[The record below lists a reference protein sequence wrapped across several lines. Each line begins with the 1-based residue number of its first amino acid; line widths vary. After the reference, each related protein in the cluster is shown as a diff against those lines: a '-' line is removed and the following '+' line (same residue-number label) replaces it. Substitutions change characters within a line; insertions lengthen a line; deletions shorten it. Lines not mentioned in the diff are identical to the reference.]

1 MQGPLREQARSH
13 RGAAGL
19 VGWCGG
25 QSSMNLSGPFIK
37 RPVATMLLSLAIMLL
52 GGVSFGLLPVSPLPQ
67 MDFPV
72 IVVQASLP
80 GASPEVM
87 ASTVATP
94 LERSFGS
101 IAGVN
106 TMSSRS
112 SQGSTRVI
120 LQFDLDRDI
129 NGAAREV
136 QAAINASRT
145 LLPSGMRSMPTYKK
159 VNPSQAPIMV
169 LSLTS
174 DVLEKGQL
182 YDLASTI
189 LSQSLSQVQGVGE
202 VQIGGSSLPAV
213 RIELEPQS
221 LNQYGVAL
229 DDVRNT
235 IANANVR
242 RPKGSVEDDQRL
254 WQVQANDQL
263 EKAKDYESLI
273 IHYNGGAALRLKDV
287 AKVSD
292 GVEDRYNSGF
302 FNDDAA
308 VLLVINRQAG
318 ANIIETV
325 NEIKAQLP
333 ALQAVLPASVKLNL
347 AMDRSP
353 VIKATLHEAEMTL
366 LIAVALVI
374 LVVFLFLGN
383 FRASLIPTLA
393 VPVSLVGTF
402 AVMYLYGFSLNNLS
416 LMALILATG
425 LVVDDAIVVL
435 ENISRHIDE
444 GVRPMRAAYLG
455 AQEVGFTL
463 LSMNVSLVAVFLS
476 ILFMGGI
483 IESLFREFSITL
495 AAAIVVSLVV
505 SLTLTPMLC
514 ARWLK
519 PHTPGQENRLQRWSR
534 RANDWMVGKYA
545 TSLDWVLRHKRLT
558 LLSLF
563 VTIGVNIALY
573 VVVPKTFMP
582 QQDTGQ
588 LIGFVRGDDGL
599 SFSVMQPKMEIFR
612 RAVLK
617 DEAVESVAGFIGGN
631 NGTNNAFMLVRLK
644 PIKERSI
651 SAQKVIER
659 LRKEMP
665 KVPGAQ
671 LMLMADQD
679 LQFGGGR
686 EQTTSQYSYILQ
698 SGDLGALRE
707 WYPKVVTAL
716 KALPELTAI
725 DAREGRGARQVTLIV
740 DRDQAKR
747 LGVDMDM
754 VTAVL
759 NNAYSQRQIST
770 IYDSLNQYQVV
781 MEVNPK
787 YAQDPITLKQVQVI
801 TADGARIP
809 LSTIAHYE
817 NSLENDRVSHEGQ
830 FASES
835 IAFDMAEGVTVEQ
848 GGAAIERAIAK
859 VGLPEDVIAKMAGTA
874 DAFAATQ
881 KSQPWMILGALV
893 AVYLVLGVLYESY
906 IHPLTILSTL
916 PSAGVGALLSIYALG
931 GEFSLISLLGLF
943 LLIGVVKKNAI
954 LMIDLALQ
962 LERSQG
968 MAPLESIRSACLQRL
983 RPILMTTLAAILGAL
998 PLLMSRA
1005 EGAEMR
1011 QPLGLTIIGGL
1022 IFSQVLTLYTTP
1034 VVYLYLDRLRHRFNK
1049 WRGVRTDAALETPL

>member
-1 MQGPLREQARSH
+1 
-13 RGAAGL
+13 
-19 VGWCGG
+19 
-25 QSSMNLSGPFIK
+25 MNLSGPFIK
-37 RPVATMLLSLAIMLL
+37 RPVATLLLSLAIMLL

-94 LERSFGS
+94 LERSFGA
-101 IAGVN
+101 IAGIN

-136 QAAINASRT
+136 QAAINASRN

-174 DVLEKGQL
+174 DVLKKGQL

-213 RIELEPQS
+213 RIELEPQA

-242 RPKGSVEDDQRL
+242 RPKGSVEDGQRL

-273 IHYNGGAALRLKDV
+273 IHYADGAALRLKDV

-302 FNDDAA
+302 FNNDAA

-318 ANIIETV
+318 SNIIETV
-325 NEIKAQLP
+325 TDIKAQLP

-435 ENISRHIDE
+435 ENISRHIDK
-444 GVRPMRAAYLG
+444 GVPPMKAAYLG
-455 AQEVGFTL
+455 AEEVGFTL

-495 AAAIVVSLVV
+495 AASIVVSLVV

-519 PHTPGQENRLQRWSR
+519 PHTPGEENRLQRWSQ
-534 RANDWMVGKYA
+534 RANEWMVGKYA
-545 TSLDWVLRHKRLT
+545 TSLDWVLRHRRLT
-558 LLSLF
+558 LLSLI
-563 VTIGVNIALY
+563 VTVGVNIALY

-617 DEAVESVAGFIGGN
+617 DEAVESVAGFIGGT

-644 PIKERSI
+644 PIKERNL

-665 KVPGAQ
+665 KVAGAQ

-698 SGDLGALRE
+698 SGDLGALRQ

-725 DAREGRGARQVTLIV
+725 DAREGRGAQQVTLIV

-754 VTAVL
+754 VTSVL

-817 NSLENDRVSHEGQ
+817 NSLEDDRVSHEGQ

-835 IAFDMAEGVTVEQ
+835 ISFDMAEGVTVEQ
-848 GGAAIERAIAK
+848 GTAAIERAIAK
-859 VGLPEDVIAKMAGTA
+859 VGLPEGVIAKMSGTA

-962 LERSQG
+962 LERHQG

-998 PLLMSRA
+998 PLLLSRA

-1034 VVYLYLDRLRHRFNK
+1034 VVYLYLDKLRHRFNH

>member
-1 MQGPLREQARSH
+1 
-13 RGAAGL
+13 
-19 VGWCGG
+19 
-25 QSSMNLSGPFIK
+25 MNLSGPFIK

-72 IVVQASLP
+72 IVVSASLP

-94 LERSFGS
+94 LERAFGA

-106 TMSSRS
+106 TMSSNS

-120 LQFDLDRDI
+120 LQFDQDRDI

-136 QAAINASRT
+136 QAAINASRN
-145 LLPSGMRSMPTYKK
+145 LLPSGMKSMPTYKK
-159 VNPSQAPIMV
+159 INPSQAPIMV

-174 DVLEKGQL
+174 EVLSKGQL

-189 LSQSLSQVQGVGE
+189 LSQSLSQVPGVGE

-213 RIELEPQS
+213 RIELEPQL
-221 LNQYGVAL
+221 LNQYGVSL

-242 RPKGSVEDDQRL
+242 RPKGAVSDGERN
-254 WQVQANDQL
+254 WQIQANDQL
-263 EKAKDYESLI
+263 EKAKDYEPLI
-273 IHYNGGAALRLKDV
+273 IRYQDGAALRLSHV
-287 AKVSD
+287 AKVKDS
-292 GVEDRYNSGF
+292 VEDRYNSGF
-302 FNDDAA
+302 FNNDAA
-308 VLLVINRQAG
+308 VLLVVNRQAG

-325 NEIKAQLP
+325 NAIKAQLP
-333 ALQAVLPASVKLNL
+333 ALQAVLPASVQLNL

-383 FRASLIPTLA
+383 LRASLIPTLA

-402 AVMYLYGFSLNNLS
+402 AIMYLYGFSLNNLS

-435 ENISRHIDE
+435 ENISRHIDA
-444 GVRPMRAAYLG
+444 GVAPMKAAMLG
-455 AQEVGFTL
+455 AKEVGFTL

-483 IESLFREFSITL
+483 VESLFREFSITL
-495 AAAIVVSLVV
+495 AASIIVSLVV

-519 PHTPGQENRLQRWSR
+519 PHVPGTENAMQRWSMR
-534 RANDWMVGKYA
+534 LNERMVSGYA
-545 TSLDWVLRHKRLT
+545 RSLDWVLRHKRLT
-558 LLSLF
+558 LLSLL
-563 VTIGVNIALY
+563 VTIGVNVALY

-612 RAVLK
+612 KAVLA
-617 DEAVESVAGFIGGN
+617 DPAVESVAGFIGGN
-631 NGTNNAFMLVRLK
+631 GGTNNAFMIVRLK
-644 PIKERSI
+644 PISERKV

-659 LRKEMP
+659 LRENMP
-665 KVPGAQ
+665 KVPGGR

-686 EQTTSQYSYILQ
+686 DQTSSQYSYILQ
-698 SGDLGALRE
+698 SGDLGELRT
-707 WYPKVVTAL
+707 WYPKVVAAF

-725 DAREGRGARQVTLIV
+725 DAREGRGAQQVTLVV

-787 YAQDPITLKQVQVI
+787 YAQDPETLNQVQVI
-801 TADGARIP
+801 TADGQRIP
-809 LSTIAHYE
+809 LSAIAHYE
-817 NSLENDRVSHEGQ
+817 NSLQNDRVSHEGQ

-835 IAFDMAEGVTVEQ
+835 IAFDLAPGVTLEQ
-848 GGAAIERAIAK
+848 GTAAIERAVAK
-859 VGLPEDVIAKMAGTA
+859 LGLPEEVIVKMAGTG

-881 KSQPWMILGALV
+881 KSQPFMILGALV
-893 AVYLVLGVLYESY
+893 AVYLVLGILYESY

-916 PSAGVGALLSIYALG
+916 PSAGVGALLSIYLTG

-962 LERSQG
+962 LERHSGLDPQ
-968 MAPLESIRSACLQRL
+968 ASIRSACLQRL

-998 PLLMSRA
+998 PLMLSSA

-1022 IFSQVLTLYTTP
+1022 IFSQILTLYTTP
-1034 VVYLYLDRLRHRFNK
+1034 VVYLYLDRVRHRFNK

>member
-1 MQGPLREQARSH
+1 
-13 RGAAGL
+13 
-19 VGWCGG
+19 
-25 QSSMNLSGPFIK
+25 MNLSGPFIK

-94 LERSFGS
+94 LERSFGA

-136 QAAINASRT
+136 QAAINASRN

-213 RIELEPQS
+213 RIELEPQA

-229 DDVRNT
+229 DDVRKT
-235 IANANVR
+235 IAGANVR

-254 WQVQANDQL
+254 WQIQANDQL

-287 AKVSD
+287 AKVTD

-444 GVRPMRAAYLG
+444 GVKPMKAAYLG
-455 AQEVGFTL
+455 AKEVGFTL

-534 RANDWMVGKYA
+534 RTNDWMVGKYA
-545 TSLDWVLRHKRLT
+545 TSLDWVLRHRRLT
-558 LLSLF
+558 LLSLLIT
-563 VTIGVNIALY
+563 VGVNVALY

-599 SFSVMQPKMEIFR
+599 SFSVMQPKMETFR

-644 PIKERSI
+644 PIKERNI

-716 KALPELTAI
+716 RALPELTAI
-725 DAREGRGARQVTLIV
+725 DAREGRGAQQVTLIV

-747 LGVDMDM
+747 LGVDMNM

-787 YAQDPITLKQVQVI
+787 YAQDPVTLNQVQVI

-817 NSLENDRVSHEGQ
+817 NSLEDDRVSHEGQ

-848 GGAAIERAIAK
+848 GSAAIERAIAK

-881 KSQPWMILGALV
+881 KSQPFMILGALL

-916 PSAGVGALLSIYALG
+916 PSAGVGALLSIYVLG

-962 LERSQG
+962 LERHQG

-998 PLLMSRA
+998 PLLLSRA

-1034 VVYLYLDRLRHRFNK
+1034 VVYLYLDKARHRFNK

>member
-1 MQGPLREQARSH
+1 
-13 RGAAGL
+13 
-19 VGWCGG
+19 
-25 QSSMNLSGPFIK
+25 MNLSGPFIR
-37 RPVATMLLSLAIMLL
+37 RPVATLLLSLAIMLL
-52 GGVSFGLLPVSPLPQ
+52 GGVSFNLLPVSPLPQ
-67 MDFPV
+67 IDFPV
-72 IVVQASLP
+72 IVVSASLP

-101 IAGVN
+101 IAGIT
-106 TMSSRS
+106 TMSSSS

-120 LQFDLDRDI
+120 LAFDSDRDI

-136 QAAINASRT
+136 QAAINASRN

-159 VNPSQAPIMV
+159 INPSQAPVMV

-174 DVLEKGQL
+174 DVLQKGQL

-189 LSQSLSQVQGVGE
+189 LSQSLSQVPGVGE

-213 RIELEPQS
+213 RIELQPKA
-221 LNQYGVAL
+221 LDQYGVAL

-235 IANANVR
+235 IANANQR
-242 RPKGSVEDDQRL
+242 RPKGSLEDSQRN
-254 WQVQANDQL
+254 WQIQANDQL
-263 EKAKDYESLI
+263 EKAKDYEPLLI
-273 IHYNGGAALRLKDV
+273 RYQNGAALRLSDV
-287 AKVSD
+287 AKITD

-302 FNDDAA
+302 FNNDSA
-308 VLLVINRQAG
+308 VLLVINRQSG

-325 NEIKAQLP
+325 RQIKAQLP
-333 ALQAVLPASVKLNL
+333 ALQAVLPSSVKLSL

-353 VIKATLHEAEMTL
+353 VITATLHEAEMTL
-366 LIAVALVI
+366 LIAVGLVI
-374 LVVFLFLGN
+374 LVVYLFLGN

-402 AVMYLYGFSLNNLS
+402 AVMYLYGFSLNNFS

-444 GVRPMRAAYLG
+444 GVPPMKAAYLG

-476 ILFMGGI
+476 ILFIGGI
-483 IESLFREFSITL
+483 VTSLFREFSITL
-495 AAAIVVSLVV
+495 SAAIIVSLVV

-519 PHTPGQENRLQRWSR
+519 PHVKGRMTGLQRWSQKV
-534 RANDWMVGKYA
+534 NDRMVAGYA
-545 TSLDWVLRHKRLT
+545 TSLDWVLRHRRLT
-558 LLSLF
+558 LLSLLL
-563 VTIGVNIALY
+563 TIGVNVALY

-599 SFSVMQPKMEIFR
+599 SFSVMQPKMETFR
-612 RAVLK
+612 KAVLK
-617 DEAVESVAGFIGGN
+617 DPAVLSVAGFIGGN
-631 NGTNNAFMLVRLK
+631 NGTNNAVMLVRLK
-644 PIKERSI
+644 PIAERKV
-651 SAQKVIER
+651 SAQAVIER
-659 LRKEMP
+659 LRKDVP
-665 KVPGAQ
+665 LVPGGR
-671 LMLMADQD
+671 LFLMADQD

-686 EQTTSQYSYILQ
+686 DQTSAQYSYILQ
-698 SGDLGALRE
+698 SGDLAALRL
-707 WYPKVVTAL
+707 WYPKVVAAMR
-716 KALPELTAI
+716 ALPELTAI
-725 DAREGRGARQVTLIV
+725 DAREGRGAAQVTLIV

-747 LGVDMDM
+747 LGIDMDM

-787 YAQDPITLKQVQVI
+787 YAQDPITLNQVQVI
-801 TADGARIP
+801 TADGARVP

-817 NSLENDRVSHEGQ
+817 NSLANDRVSHEGQ
-830 FASES
+830 FASEN
-835 IAFDMAEGVTVEQ
+835 IAFDMAPGVTVEQ
-848 GGAAIERAIAK
+848 GTAAIERAIAK

-881 KSQPWMILGALV
+881 KGQPFMILGALV
-893 AVYLVLGVLYESY
+893 AVYLVLGILYESY

-916 PSAGVGALLSIYALG
+916 PSAGVGAMLAIYLTG

-962 LERSQG
+962 LERDDG
-968 MAPLESIRSACLQRL
+968 LGPLESIRSACLLRL

-998 PLLMSRA
+998 PLLLGSGD
-1005 EGAEMR
+1005 GAEMR
-1011 QPLGLTIIGGL
+1011 HPLGLTIIGGL
-1022 IFSQVLTLYTTP
+1022 VFSQVLTLYTTP
-1034 VVYLYLDRLRHRFNK
+1034 VVYLYLDRARHRFNA
-1049 WRGVRTDAALETPL
+1049 WRGVRTDAALDSAL

>member
-1 MQGPLREQARSH
+1 
-13 RGAAGL
+13 
-19 VGWCGG
+19 
-25 QSSMNLSGPFIK
+25 MNLSGPFIR

-72 IVVQASLP
+72 IVVSANLP

-94 LERSFGS
+94 LERAFGA

-106 TMSSRS
+106 TMSSNS

-120 LQFDLDRDI
+120 LQFDQDRDI

-136 QAAINASRT
+136 QAAINASRN
-145 LLPSGMRSMPTYKK
+145 LLPSGMKSMPTYKK
-159 VNPSQAPIMV
+159 INPSQAPIMV

-174 DVLEKGQL
+174 QVLSKGQL

-189 LSQSLSQVQGVGE
+189 LSQSLSQVPGVGE

-213 RIELEPQS
+213 RIELEPQL

-229 DDVRNT
+229 DDVRRT

-242 RPKGSVEDDQRL
+242 RPKGAVSDDEHN
-254 WQVQANDQL
+254 WQIQANDQL
-263 EKAKDYESLI
+263 EKAKDYEPLI
-273 IHYNGGAALRLKDV
+273 IRYQDGAALRLSHVATVKD
-287 AKVSD
+287 S
-292 GVEDRYNSGF
+292 VEDRYNSGF
-302 FNDDAA
+302 FNNDAA
-308 VLLVINRQAG
+308 VLLVVNRQAG

-325 NEIKAQLP
+325 NAIKAQLP
-333 ALQAVLPASVKLNL
+333 ALQAVLPASVQLNV

-402 AVMYLYGFSLNNLS
+402 AIMYLYGFSLNNLS

-435 ENISRHIDE
+435 ENISRHIDA
-444 GVRPMRAAYLG
+444 GIAPMKAAYLG
-455 AQEVGFTL
+455 AKEVGFTL

-483 IESLFREFSITL
+483 VESLFREFSITL
-495 AAAIVVSLVV
+495 AASIVVSLVV

-519 PHTPGQENRLQRWSR
+519 PHVPGTENAMQRWSIR
-534 RANDWMVGKYA
+534 LNERMVSGYA
-545 TSLDWVLRHKRLT
+545 RSLDWVLRRKRLT
-558 LLSLF
+558 LLSLLL
-563 VTIGVNIALY
+563 TIGVNVALY

-612 RAVLK
+612 KAVLA
-617 DEAVESVAGFIGGN
+617 DPAVESVAGFIGGN
-631 NGTNNAFMLVRLK
+631 GGTNNAFMIVRLK
-644 PIKERSI
+644 PVSERKV

-659 LRKEMP
+659 LRENMP
-665 KVPGAQ
+665 KVPGGR

-686 EQTTSQYSYILQ
+686 DQTSSQYSYILQ
-698 SGDLGALRE
+698 SGDLAELRT
-707 WYPKVVTAL
+707 WYPKVVAAF

-725 DAREGRGARQVTLIV
+725 DAREGRGAQQVTLVV

-787 YAQDPITLKQVQVI
+787 YAQDPETLNQVQVI
-801 TADGARIP
+801 TAEGQRIP
-809 LSTIAHYE
+809 LSAIAHYE
-817 NSLENDRVSHEGQ
+817 NSLQNDRVSHEGQ

-835 IAFDMAEGVTVEQ
+835 IAFDMAPGVTLEQ
-848 GGAAIERAIAK
+848 GTAAIERAIAK
-859 VGLPEDVIAKMAGTA
+859 LGLPEEVIAKMAGTG
-874 DAFAATQ
+874 DAFADTQ
-881 KSQPWMILGALV
+881 KSQPFMILGALV
-893 AVYLVLGVLYESY
+893 AVYLVLGILYESY

-916 PSAGVGALLSIYALG
+916 PSAGVGALLSIYLTG

-962 LERSQG
+962 LERHSG
-968 MAPLESIRSACLQRL
+968 MNPLESIRSACLQRL

-998 PLLMSRA
+998 PLMLSTA

-1022 IFSQVLTLYTTP
+1022 IFSQILTLYTTP
-1034 VVYLYLDRLRHRFNK
+1034 VVYLYLDRTRHRFNK
-1049 WRGVRTDAALETPL
+1049 WRGVRTDAALETAL

>member
-1 MQGPLREQARSH
+1 
-13 RGAAGL
+13 
-19 VGWCGG
+19 
-25 QSSMNLSGPFIK
+25 MNLSGPFIK

-94 LERSFGS
+94 LERSFGA

-136 QAAINASRT
+136 QAAINASRN

-213 RIELEPQS
+213 RIELEPQA

-444 GVRPMRAAYLG
+444 GVRPMKAAYLG

-495 AAAIVVSLVV
+495 AAAIVVSLLV

-519 PHTPGQENRLQRWSR
+519 PHTLGQENRLQRWSR

-573 VVVPKTFMP
+573 IVVPKTFLP

-617 DEAVESVAGFIGGN
+617 DEAVESVAGFIGGS

-644 PIKERSI
+644 PIKERNI

-859 VGLPEDVIAKMAGTA
+859 VGLPEEVIAKMAGTA

-962 LERSQG
+962 LERHQG

-998 PLLMSRA
+998 PLLLSRA

-1034 VVYLYLDRLRHRFNK
+1034 VVYLYLDKLRHRFNQ

>member
-1 MQGPLREQARSH
+1 
-13 RGAAGL
+13 
-19 VGWCGG
+19 
-25 QSSMNLSGPFIK
+25 MNLSGPFIK

-52 GGVSFGLLPVSPLPQ
+52 GGVSFGLLPVAPLPQ

-94 LERSFGS
+94 LERSFGA

-136 QAAINASRT
+136 QAAINASRN

-213 RIELEPQS
+213 RIELEPQA

-229 DDVRNT
+229 DDVRKT
-235 IANANVR
+235 IADANVR
-242 RPKGSVEDDQRL
+242 RPKGSVEDGQRL
-254 WQVQANDQL
+254 WQIQANDQL

-273 IHYNGGAALRLKDV
+273 IHYADGAALRLKDV

-444 GVRPMRAAYLG
+444 GVKPMQAAYLG
-455 AQEVGFTL
+455 AKEVGFTL

-483 IESLFREFSITL
+483 VESLFREFSITL

-534 RANDWMVGKYA
+534 RTNDWMVGKYA
-545 TSLDWVLRHKRLT
+545 SSLDWVLRHRRLT
-558 LLSLF
+558 LLSLLIT
-563 VTIGVNIALY
+563 VGVNVALY

-617 DEAVESVAGFIGGN
+617 DEAVESVAGFIGGS

-644 PIKERSI
+644 PIKERQLN
-651 SAQKVIER
+651 AQKVIER

-698 SGDLGALRE
+698 SGDLGELRK
-707 WYPKVVTAL
+707 WYPKVVAAL
-716 KALPELTAI
+716 RALPELTAI
-725 DAREGRGARQVTLIV
+725 DAREGKGAQQVTLIV

-754 VTAVL
+754 VTSVL

-787 YAQDPITLKQVQVI
+787 YAQDPVTLKQVQVI
-801 TADGARIP
+801 TADGARVP
-809 LSTIAHYE
+809 LSTFAHYE
-817 NSLENDRVSHEGQ
+817 NSLEDDRVSHEGQ
-830 FASES
+830 FASEDIS
-835 IAFDMAEGVTVEQ
+835 FDMAEGVTVEQ
-848 GGAAIERAIAK
+848 GSAAIERAIAK
-859 VGLPEDVIAKMAGTA
+859 LGLPENVIAKMAGTA

-881 KSQPWMILGALV
+881 KSQPFMILGALL

-962 LERSQG
+962 LERHQG
-968 MAPLESIRSACLQRL
+968 LSPLESIRSACLQRL

-998 PLLMSRA
+998 PLLLSRA

-1034 VVYLYLDRLRHRFNK
+1034 VVYLYLDKLRHRFNK

>member
-1 MQGPLREQARSH
+1 
-13 RGAAGL
+13 
-19 VGWCGG
+19 
-25 QSSMNLSGPFIK
+25 MNLSGPFIR

-67 MDFPV
+67 IDFPV
-72 IVVQASLP
+72 IVVSASLP

-120 LQFDLDRDI
+120 LQFDQDRDI

-136 QAAINASRT
+136 QAAINASRN
-145 LLPSGMRSMPTYKK
+145 LLPSGMKSMPTYKK

-169 LSLTS
+169 LALTS
-174 DVLEKGQL
+174 EVLSKGEL

-189 LSQSLSQVQGVGE
+189 LSQSLSQVPGVGE

-213 RIELEPQS
+213 RIELEPQL
-221 LNQYGVAL
+221 LNQYGVSL
-229 DDVRNT
+229 DEVRST
-235 IANANVR
+235 IASANVR
-242 RPKGSVEDDQRL
+242 RPKGAVSDGERN
-254 WQVQANDQL
+254 WQIQANDQL

-273 IHYNGGAALRLKDV
+273 IRYQDGAALRLNHV
-287 AKVSD
+287 ARVLDS
-292 GVEDRYNSGF
+292 VEDRYNSGF
-302 FNDDAA
+302 FNNDAA
-308 VLLVINRQAG
+308 VLLVVNRQAG

-325 NEIKAQLP
+325 NAIKAQLP
-333 ALQAVLPASVKLNL
+333 ALQAVLPASVKLEV

-402 AVMYLYGFSLNNLS
+402 AIMYLYGFSLNNLS

-435 ENISRHIDE
+435 ENISRHIDA
-444 GVRPMRAAYLG
+444 GIAPMKAAYMG
-455 AQEVGFTL
+455 AKEVGFTL

-483 IESLFREFSITL
+483 VESLFREFSITL
-495 AAAIVVSLVV
+495 AASIVVSLVV

-519 PHTPGQENRLQRWSR
+519 PHIPGSENAMQRWSIR
-534 RANDWMVGKYA
+534 LNERMMRGYA
-545 TSLDWVLRHKRLT
+545 RSLDWVLRHKRLT
-558 LLSLF
+558 LFSLL
-563 VTIGVNIALY
+563 VTIGVNVALY
-573 VVVPKTFMP
+573 VTVPKTFMP

-612 RAVLK
+612 KAVLA
-617 DEAVESVAGFIGGN
+617 DPAVESVAGFIGGN
-631 NGTNNAFMLVRLK
+631 GGTNNALMIVRLK
-644 PIKERSI
+644 PVSERKI

-659 LRKEMP
+659 LRNTLP
-665 KVPGAQ
+665 KVPGGR

-686 EQTTSQYSYILQ
+686 EQSSSQYSYILQ
-698 SGDLGALRE
+698 SGDLNELRT
-707 WYPKVVTAL
+707 WYPKVVAAL

-725 DAREGRGARQVTLIV
+725 DAREGRGAQQVTLVV

-747 LGVDMDM
+747 LGIDMNM

-787 YAQDPITLKQVQVI
+787 YAQDPETLNQVQVI
-801 TADGARIP
+801 TAEGQRVP

-817 NSLENDRVSHEGQ
+817 NSLQDDRVEHEGQ
-830 FASES
+830 FASET
-835 IAFDMAEGVTVEQ
+835 IAFDMAPGVSLEQ
-848 GGAAIERAIAK
+848 GTAAIERAIAK
-859 VGLPEDVIAKMAGTA
+859 LGLPEDVIAKMAGTG

-881 KSQPWMILGALV
+881 KSQPFMILGALL
-893 AVYLVLGVLYESY
+893 AVYLVLGILYESY

-916 PSAGVGALLSIYALG
+916 PSAGVGALLSIYLTG

-962 LERSQG
+962 LERHAGLSPEQ
-968 MAPLESIRSACLQRL
+968 SIRSACLQRL
-983 RPILMTTLAAILGAL
+983 RPILMTTLAAILGAV
-998 PLLMSRA
+998 PLLLSTA

-1022 IFSQVLTLYTTP
+1022 IFSQILTLYTTP
-1034 VVYLYLDRLRHRFNK
+1034 VVYLYLDRARHRFNK
-1049 WRGVRTDAALETPL
+1049 WRGVRTDAALETSL

>member
-1 MQGPLREQARSH
+1 
-13 RGAAGL
+13 
-19 VGWCGG
+19 
-25 QSSMNLSGPFIK
+25 MNLSGPFIR

-52 GGVSFGLLPVSPLPQ
+52 GGVSFGLLPVAPLPQ

-94 LERSFGS
+94 LERSFGA

-136 QAAINASRT
+136 QAAINASRN

-189 LSQSLSQVQGVGE
+189 LSQSLSQVAGVGE

-213 RIELEPQS
+213 RIELEPQL

-229 DDVRNT
+229 DDVRKT
-235 IANANVR
+235 IAEANVR
-242 RPKGSVEDDQRL
+242 RPKGSVENSEQL

-263 EKAKDYESLI
+263 EKAKDYEPLI
-273 IHYNGGAALRLKDV
+273 IHYKDGAALRLKDV
-287 AKVSD
+287 ARVSD

-374 LVVFLFLGN
+374 LVVYLFLGN

-444 GVRPMRAAYLG
+444 GVPPLKAAYLG
-455 AQEVGFTL
+455 AKEVGFTL

-519 PHTPGQENRLQRWSR
+519 PHVPGRENRLQRWSQR
-534 RANDWMVGKYA
+534 TNDWMVGKYA
-545 TSLDWVLRHKRLT
+545 SSLDWVLRHKRLT
-558 LLSLF
+558 LLSLLL
-563 VTIGVNIALY
+563 TIGVNVALY

-612 RAVLK
+612 REVLK
-617 DEAVESVAGFIGGN
+617 DPAVESVAGFIGGS

-644 PIKERSI
+644 PIKERNI

-665 KVPGAQ
+665 KVAGAQ
-671 LMLMADQD
+671 LMLMPDQD

-686 EQTTSQYSYILQ
+686 EQTTSQYSYIIQ

-716 KALPELTAI
+716 RALPELTAI
-725 DAREGRGARQVTLIV
+725 DAREGRGAQQVTLVV

-747 LGVDMDM
+747 LGIDMNM

-787 YAQDPITLKQVQVI
+787 YARDPVTLNQVQVI
-801 TADGARIP
+801 TADGARVP

-835 IAFDMAEGVTVEQ
+835 VSFDMAEGVTVEQ
-848 GGAAIERAIAK
+848 GTAAIERALAK
-859 VGLPEDVIAKMAGTA
+859 LGIPEELIIKMAGTA

-881 KSQPWMILGALV
+881 KSQPFMILGALL

-916 PSAGVGALLSIYALG
+916 PSAGVGALLSIYVLG

-962 LERSQG
+962 LERHQG
-968 MAPLESIRSACLQRL
+968 LGPLESIRSACLLRL

-998 PLLMSRA
+998 PLLLGSA

-1022 IFSQVLTLYTTP
+1022 VFSQILTLYTTP
-1034 VVYLYLDRLRHRFNK
+1034 VVYLYLDRLRHAFNR

>member
-1 MQGPLREQARSH
+1 
-13 RGAAGL
+13 
-19 VGWCGG
+19 
-25 QSSMNLSGPFIK
+25 MNLSGPFIK

-94 LERSFGS
+94 LERSFGA

-136 QAAINASRT
+136 QAAINASRN

-213 RIELEPQS
+213 RIELEPQA

-229 DDVRNT
+229 DDVRKT
-235 IANANVR
+235 IADANVR
-242 RPKGSVEDDQRL
+242 RPKGSVEDGQRL
-254 WQVQANDQL
+254 WQIQANDQL

-273 IHYNGGAALRLKDV
+273 IHYADGAALRLKDV

-444 GVRPMRAAYLG
+444 GVKPMQAAYLG
-455 AQEVGFTL
+455 AKEVGFTL

-483 IESLFREFSITL
+483 VESLFREFSITL

-534 RANDWMVGKYA
+534 RTNDWMVARYA
-545 TSLDWVLRHKRLT
+545 TSLDWVLRHRRLT

-563 VTIGVNIALY
+563 VTVGVNVALY

-617 DEAVESVAGFIGGN
+617 DEAVESVAGFIGGS

-644 PIKERSI
+644 PIKDRQL

-686 EQTTSQYSYILQ
+686 EQTSSQYSYILQ
-698 SGDLGALRE
+698 SGDLGELRK
-707 WYPKVVTAL
+707 WYPKVVAAL
-716 KALPELTAI
+716 RALPELTAI
-725 DAREGRGARQVTLIV
+725 DAREGKGAQQVTLIV

-754 VTAVL
+754 VTSVL

-787 YAQDPITLKQVQVI
+787 YAQDPVTLKQVQVI
-801 TADGARIP
+801 TADGARVP
-809 LSTIAHYE
+809 LSTFAHYE
-817 NSLENDRVSHEGQ
+817 NSLEDDRVSHEGQ
-830 FASES
+830 FASEDIS
-835 IAFDMAEGVTVEQ
+835 FDMAEGVTVEQ
-848 GGAAIERAIAK
+848 GSAAIERAIAK

-881 KSQPWMILGALV
+881 KSQPFMILGALL

-962 LERSQG
+962 LERHQG
-968 MAPLESIRSACLQRL
+968 MTPLESIRSACLQRL

-998 PLLMSRA
+998 PLLLSRA

-1034 VVYLYLDRLRHRFNK
+1034 VVYLYLDKLRHRFNK

>member
-1 MQGPLREQARSH
+1 
-13 RGAAGL
+13 
-19 VGWCGG
+19 
-25 QSSMNLSGPFIK
+25 MNLSGPFIK

-94 LERSFGS
+94 LERSFGA

-136 QAAINASRT
+136 QAAINASRN

-213 RIELEPQS
+213 RIELEPQA

-229 DDVRNT
+229 DDVRKT
-235 IANANVR
+235 IADANVR
-242 RPKGSVEDDQRL
+242 RPKGSVEDGQRL
-254 WQVQANDQL
+254 WQIQANDQL

-273 IHYNGGAALRLKDV
+273 IHYADGAALRLKDV

-366 LIAVALVI
+366 LIAVALVV
-374 LVVFLFLGN
+374 LVVYLFLGN

-444 GVRPMRAAYLG
+444 GVKPMQAAYLG
-455 AQEVGFTL
+455 AKEVGFTL

-476 ILFMGGI
+476 ILFMGGLV
-483 IESLFREFSITL
+483 ESLFREFSITL

-519 PHTPGQENRLQRWSR
+519 PHTPGQENRLQRWSQKT
-534 RANDWMVGKYA
+534 NDWMVGKYA
-545 TSLDWVLRHKRLT
+545 TSLDWVLRHRRLT
-558 LLSLF
+558 LLSLLLT
-563 VTIGVNIALY
+563 VGVNVALY
-573 VVVPKTFMP
+573 IVVPKTFLP

-599 SFSVMQPKMEIFR
+599 SFNVMQPKMETFR
-612 RAVLK
+612 RAVLE

-631 NGTNNAFMLVRLK
+631 NGTNNAFMIVRLK
-644 PIKERSI
+644 PIKERQL

-686 EQTTSQYSYILQ
+686 EQTSSQYTYILQ
-698 SGDLGALRE
+698 SGDLAELRK
-707 WYPKVVTAL
+707 WFPKVVTAL
-716 KALPELTAI
+716 RALPELTAI
-725 DAREGRGARQVTLIV
+725 DAREGAGAQQVTLIV

-747 LGVDMDM
+747 LGVDMNM

-787 YAQDPITLKQVQVI
+787 YAQDPVTLKQVEVI
-801 TADGARIP
+801 TADGARVP
-809 LSTIAHYE
+809 LSTFAHYE

-835 IAFDMAEGVTVEQ
+835 ISFDMAEGVTVEQ
-848 GGAAIERAIAK
+848 GSAAIERAIAK

-881 KSQPWMILGALV
+881 KSQPFMILGALL

-931 GEFSLISLLGLF
+931 GEFSLISLLGIF

-962 LERSQG
+962 LERHQG
-968 MAPLESIRSACLQRL
+968 LSPLESIRSACLQRL

-998 PLLMSRA
+998 PLLLGRA

-1022 IFSQVLTLYTTP
+1022 VFSQVLTLYTTP
-1034 VVYLYLDRLRHRFNK
+1034 VVYLYLDKLRHRFNK

>member
-1 MQGPLREQARSH
+1 
-13 RGAAGL
+13 
-19 VGWCGG
+19 
-25 QSSMNLSGPFIK
+25 MNLSGPFIR

-52 GGVSFGLLPVSPLPQ
+52 GGVSFGLLPVAPLPQ

-87 ASTVATP
+87 ASSVATP
-94 LERSFGS
+94 LERSLGA

-106 TMSSRS
+106 TMSSGS

-120 LQFDLDRDI
+120 LQFDQGRDI

-136 QAAINASRT
+136 QAAINASRN

-159 VNPSQAPIMV
+159 INPSQAPIMV
-169 LSLTS
+169 LALTS
-174 DVLEKGQL
+174 NVLQKGQL

-189 LSQSLSQVQGVGE
+189 LSQSLSQVPGVGE

-213 RIELEPQS
+213 RVELEPQL

-229 DDVRNT
+229 DDVRAT

-242 RPKGSVEDDQRL
+242 RPKGSVENDQHN

-263 EKAKDYESLI
+263 EKAKDYEPLI
-273 IHYNGGAALRLKDV
+273 IRYQNGTALRLSDV
-287 AKVSD
+287 AKVRD

-302 FNDDAA
+302 FNDQDA
-308 VLLVINRQAG
+308 VLLVVNRQAG

-325 NEIKAQLP
+325 EQIKAQLP
-333 ALQAVLPASVKLNL
+333 ALQAVLPASVKLEL

-383 FRASLIPTLA
+383 FRASLIPSLA

-402 AVMYLYGFSLNNLS
+402 AIMYLYGFSLNNLS

-435 ENISRHIDE
+435 ENISRHIDA
-444 GVRPMRAAYLG
+444 GMKPMQAAYLG
-455 AQEVGFTL
+455 AKEVGFTL

-495 AAAIVVSLVV
+495 AASIVVSLLV

-519 PHTPGQENRLQRWSR
+519 PHVPGQENGLQRWSQR
-534 RANDWMVGKYA
+534 VNERMVSGYA
-545 TSLDWVLRHKRLT
+545 RSLDWVLAHKRLT
-558 LLSLF
+558 LFSLLL
-563 VTIGVNIALY
+563 TIGVNIALY

-588 LIGFVRGDDGL
+588 LMGFVRGDDGL

-612 RAVLK
+612 RAVLA
-617 DEAVESVAGFIGGN
+617 DPAVASVAGFIGGN
-631 NGTNNAFMLVRLK
+631 SGTNNAMMLVRLK
-644 PIKERSI
+644 PIGERKI

-659 LRKEMP
+659 LRKNMP
-665 KVPGAQ
+665 LVPGGR

-686 EQTTSQYSYILQ
+686 DQTSSQYSYILQ
-698 SGDLGALRE
+698 SGDLSALRL
-707 WYPKVVTAL
+707 WYPKVVAAL

-725 DAREGRGARQVTLIV
+725 DAREGRGAQQVTLVV
-740 DRDQAKR
+740 DRDTAKR

-787 YAQDPITLKQVQVI
+787 YAQDPETLNQVQII
-801 TADGARIP
+801 TADGQRIP
-809 LSTIAHYE
+809 LSAIAHYE
-817 NSLENDRVSHEGQ
+817 NSLADDRVSHEGQ
-830 FASES
+830 FASET
-835 IAFDMAEGVTVEQ
+835 IAFDLAEGVSLDTAT
-848 GGAAIERAIAK
+848 AAIERAIAQ
-859 VGLPEDVIAKMAGTA
+859 VGLPEDVIAKMAGTG

-881 KSQPWMILGALV
+881 KSQPFMILGALL

-962 LERSQG
+962 LERHDG
-968 MAPLESIRSACLQRL
+968 MSPLESILSACLLRL

-998 PLLMSRA
+998 PLMLSTA

-1022 IFSQVLTLYTTP
+1022 VFSQILTLYTTP
-1034 VVYLYLDRLRHRFNK
+1034 VVYLYLDRLRHRFNA
-1049 WRGVRTDAALETPL
+1049 WRGVRTDGALETPL

>member
-1 MQGPLREQARSH
+1 
-13 RGAAGL
+13 
-19 VGWCGG
+19 
-25 QSSMNLSGPFIK
+25 MNLSGPFIK

-94 LERSFGS
+94 LERSFGA

-136 QAAINASRT
+136 QAAINASRN

-213 RIELEPQS
+213 RIELEPQA

-229 DDVRNT
+229 DDVRKT
-235 IANANVR
+235 IAAANVR
-242 RPKGSVEDDQRL
+242 RPKGSVEDGERL
-254 WQVQANDQL
+254 WQIQANDQL

-273 IHYNGGAALRLKDV
+273 IHYKDGAALRLKDV

-444 GVRPMRAAYLG
+444 GVKPMKAAYLG
-455 AQEVGFTL
+455 AKEVGFTL

-483 IESLFREFSITL
+483 VESLFREFSITL

-534 RANDWMVGKYA
+534 KTNDWMVGKYA
-545 TSLDWVLRHKRLT
+545 TSLDWVLRHRRLT
-558 LLSLF
+558 LLSLIIT
-563 VTIGVNIALY
+563 VGVNVALY

-599 SFSVMQPKMEIFR
+599 SFSVMQPKMETFR

-617 DEAVESVAGFIGGN
+617 DEAVESVAGFIGGT

-644 PIKERSI
+644 PIKERNL

-716 KALPELTAI
+716 RALPELTAI
-725 DAREGRGARQVTLIV
+725 DAREGRGAQQVTLIV

-747 LGVDMDM
+747 LGVDMNM

-781 MEVNPK
+781 MEVNQK
-787 YAQDPITLKQVQVI
+787 YAQDPVTLNQVQVI

-817 NSLENDRVSHEGQ
+817 NSLEDDRVSHEGQ

-848 GGAAIERAIAK
+848 GSAAIERAIAK

-881 KSQPWMILGALV
+881 KSQPFMILGALL

-962 LERSQG
+962 LERHQG
-968 MAPLESIRSACLQRL
+968 LSPLESIRSACLQRL

-998 PLLMSRA
+998 PLLLSRA

-1034 VVYLYLDRLRHRFNK
+1034 VVYLYLDKLRHRFNK

>member
-1 MQGPLREQARSH
+1 
-13 RGAAGL
+13 
-19 VGWCGG
+19 
-25 QSSMNLSGPFIK
+25 MNLSGPFIK
-37 RPVATMLLSLAIMLL
+37 RPVATMLLSFAIMLL
-52 GGVSFGLLPVSPLPQ
+52 GGVCFGLLPVSPLPQ

-72 IVVQASLP
+72 IVVQANLP

-94 LERSFGS
+94 LERSFGA

-136 QAAINASRT
+136 QAAINASRN

-159 VNPSQAPIMV
+159 VNPSQAPVMV

-189 LSQSLSQVQGVGE
+189 LSQSLSQVSGVGE

-213 RIELEPQS
+213 RIELEPQL

-229 DDVRNT
+229 DDVRKT
-235 IANANVR
+235 IANSNVR
-242 RPKGSVEDDQRL
+242 RPKGSVEDDRRM

-263 EKAKDYESLI
+263 EKAKDYETLI
-273 IHYNGGAALRLKDV
+273 IRYQDGSVLRLKDV
-287 AKVSD
+287 AKVADS
-292 GVEDRYNSGF
+292 VEDRYNSGF
-302 FNDDAA
+302 FNNDAA

-366 LIAVALVI
+366 LIAVALVV

-444 GVRPMRAAYLG
+444 GVPPMKAAYLG
-455 AQEVGFTL
+455 AKEVGFTL
-463 LSMNVSLVAVFLS
+463 LSMNASLVAVFLS

-514 ARWLK
+514 SRWLK
-519 PHTPGQENRLQRWSR
+519 PHVLGQENHLQRESR
-534 RANDWMVGKYA
+534 RVNEWMVRGYA
-545 TSLDWVLRHKRLT
+545 TSLDWVLRHRRLT
-558 LLSLF
+558 LLSLL
-563 VTIGVNIALY
+563 VTIGVNVALY

-599 SFSVMQPKMEIFR
+599 SFNVMQPKMEIFR
-612 RAVLK
+612 RAVLE
-617 DEAVESVAGFIGGN
+617 DDAVQSVAGFIGGN

-698 SGDLGALRE
+698 SADLASLRQ
-707 WYPKVVTAL
+707 WYPKLVAAFRT
-716 KALPELTAI
+716 LPELTAI
-725 DAREGRGARQVTLIV
+725 DAREGGGAQQVTLVV

-747 LGVDMDM
+747 LGIDMDM

-787 YAQDPITLKQVQVI
+787 YARDPNTLEQVQVI
-801 TADGARIP
+801 TADGARVP

-817 NSLENDRVSHEGQ
+817 NSLEDDRVSHEGQ

-835 IAFDMAEGVTVEQ
+835 ISFDMAEGVTVEQ
-848 GGAAIERAIAK
+848 GTAAIERTIAK
-859 VGLPEDVIAKMAGTA
+859 LGMPEDVIVKMAGTA

-881 KSQPWMILGALV
+881 KSQPFMILGALL

-916 PSAGVGALLSIYALG
+916 PSAGVGALLSIYVLG

-962 LERSQG
+962 LERGGQ
-968 MAPLESIRSACLQRL
+968 APLESIRSACLLRL
-983 RPILMTTLAAILGAL
+983 RPILMTTLAAILGAV
-998 PLLMSRA
+998 PLLIGGA
-1005 EGAEMR
+1005 EGSEMR

-1022 IFSQVLTLYTTP
+1022 VFSQVLTLYTTP
-1034 VVYLYLDRLRHRFNK
+1034 VVYLYLDKLRHRFNR

>member
-1 MQGPLREQARSH
+1 
-13 RGAAGL
+13 
-19 VGWCGG
+19 
-25 QSSMNLSGPFIK
+25 MNLSGPFIK

-94 LERSFGS
+94 LERSFGA

-136 QAAINASRT
+136 QAAINASRN

-213 RIELEPQS
+213 RIELEPQA

-229 DDVRNT
+229 DDVRKT
-235 IANANVR
+235 IADANVR
-242 RPKGSVEDDQRL
+242 RPKGSVEDGERL
-254 WQVQANDQL
+254 WQIQANDQL
-263 EKAKDYESLI
+263 EKAKDHESLI
-273 IHYNGGAALRLKDV
+273 IHYADGAALRLKDV

-366 LIAVALVI
+366 LIAVALVV
-374 LVVFLFLGN
+374 LVVYLFLGN

-444 GVRPMRAAYLG
+444 GVKPMQAAYLG
-455 AQEVGFTL
+455 AKEVGFTL

-476 ILFMGGI
+476 ILFMGGLV
-483 IESLFREFSITL
+483 ESLFREFSITL

-519 PHTPGQENRLQRWSR
+519 PHTPGQENRLQRWSHKT
-534 RANDWMVGKYA
+534 NDWMVGKYA
-545 TSLDWVLRHKRLT
+545 TSLDWVLRHRRLT
-558 LLSLF
+558 LFSLLLT
-563 VTIGVNIALY
+563 VGVNIALY
-573 VVVPKTFMP
+573 VVVPKTFLP

-599 SFSVMQPKMEIFR
+599 SFNVMQPKMETFR

-631 NGTNNAFMLVRLK
+631 NGTNNAFMIVRLK
-644 PIKERSI
+644 PIKERQL

-686 EQTTSQYSYILQ
+686 EQTSSQYTYILQ
-698 SGDLGALRE
+698 SGDLAELRK
-707 WYPKVVTAL
+707 WFPKVVTAL
-716 KALPELTAI
+716 RALPELTAI
-725 DAREGRGARQVTLIV
+725 DAREGAGAQQVTLIV

-747 LGVDMDM
+747 LGVDMNM

-787 YAQDPITLKQVQVI
+787 YAQDPVTLKQVEVI
-801 TADGARIP
+801 TADGARVP
-809 LSTIAHYE
+809 LSTFAHYE

-835 IAFDMAEGVTVEQ
+835 ISFDMAEGVTVEQ
-848 GGAAIERAIAK
+848 GSAAIERAIAK

-881 KSQPWMILGALV
+881 KSQPFMILGALL

-931 GEFSLISLLGLF
+931 GEFSLISLLGIF

-962 LERSQG
+962 LERHEGLS
-968 MAPLESIRSACLQRL
+968 PLESIRSACLQRL

-998 PLLMSRA
+998 PLLLGRA

-1022 IFSQVLTLYTTP
+1022 VFSQVLTLYTTP
-1034 VVYLYLDRLRHRFNK
+1034 VVYLYLDKLRHRFNK

>member
-1 MQGPLREQARSH
+1 
-13 RGAAGL
+13 
-19 VGWCGG
+19 
-25 QSSMNLSGPFIK
+25 MNLSGPFIK

-52 GGVSFGLLPVSPLPQ
+52 GGVCFGLLPVSPLPQ

-94 LERSFGS
+94 LERSFGA

-136 QAAINASRT
+136 QAAINASRN

-213 RIELEPQS
+213 RIELEPQA

-242 RPKGSVEDDQRL
+242 RPKGSVEDSQRL

-273 IHYNGGAALRLKDV
+273 IHYANGAALRLKDV

-325 NEIKAQLP
+325 NDIKAQLP

-444 GVRPMRAAYLG
+444 GVPPMKAAYLG

-495 AAAIVVSLVV
+495 AASIVVSLVV

-519 PHTPGQENRLQRWSR
+519 PHTPGQENRLQRWSQ
-534 RANDWMVGKYA
+534 RANEWMVGKYA
-545 TSLDWVLRHKRLT
+545 TSLDWVLRHRRLT

-563 VTIGVNIALY
+563 VTVGVNIALY

-599 SFSVMQPKMEIFR
+599 SFSVMQPKMETFR

-617 DEAVESVAGFIGGN
+617 DDAVQSVAGFIGGT

-644 PIKERSI
+644 PIKERNI

-698 SGDLGALRE
+698 SADLGELRE

-725 DAREGRGARQVTLIV
+725 DAREGRGAQQVTLIV

-747 LGVDMDM
+747 LGVDMNM

-817 NSLENDRVSHEGQ
+817 NSLEDDRVSHEGQ

-848 GGAAIERAIAK
+848 GTAAIERAIARL
-859 VGLPEDVIAKMAGTA
+859 GMPEDVIAKMAGTA
-874 DAFAATQ
+874 NAFAATQ
-881 KSQPWMILGALV
+881 KSQPFMILGALV

-962 LERSQG
+962 LERHQG
-968 MAPLESIRSACLQRL
+968 LTPLESIRSACLQRL

-998 PLLMSRA
+998 PLLLSRA

-1034 VVYLYLDRLRHRFNK
+1034 VVYLYLDKLRHRFNK

>member
-1 MQGPLREQARSH
+1 
-13 RGAAGL
+13 
-19 VGWCGG
+19 
-25 QSSMNLSGPFIK
+25 MNLSGPFIK

-94 LERSFGS
+94 LERSFGT

-435 ENISRHIDE
+435 ENISRHIDA
-444 GVRPMRAAYLG
+444 GVRPMKAAYLG

-519 PHTPGQENRLQRWSR
+519 PHTPGQENRLQRWSQ
-534 RANDWMVGKYA
+534 RANEWMVGKYA

-617 DEAVESVAGFIGGN
+617 DEAVESVAGFIGGT

-644 PIKERSI
+644 PIKERNI

-716 KALPELTAI
+716 RALPELTAI

-817 NSLENDRVSHEGQ
+817 NSLEDDRVSHEGQ

-835 IAFDMAEGVTVEQ
+835 ISFDMAEGVTVEQ
-848 GGAAIERAIAK
+848 GTAAIERAIAK
-859 VGLPEDVIAKMAGTA
+859 VGLPEDVIVKMAGTA

-881 KSQPWMILGALV
+881 KSQPFMILGALV

-962 LERSQG
+962 LERHQG

-998 PLLMSRA
+998 PLLLSRA

-1034 VVYLYLDRLRHRFNK
+1034 VVYLYLDKLRHRFNK

>member
-1 MQGPLREQARSH
+1 
-13 RGAAGL
+13 
-19 VGWCGG
+19 
-25 QSSMNLSGPFIK
+25 MNLSGPFIK

-52 GGVSFGLLPVSPLPQ
+52 GGVSFGLLPVAPLPQ

-94 LERSFGS
+94 LERSFGA

-136 QAAINASRT
+136 QAAINASRN

-213 RIELEPQS
+213 RIELEPQA

-229 DDVRNT
+229 DDVRKT
-235 IANANVR
+235 IADANVR
-242 RPKGSVEDDQRL
+242 RPKGSVEDGQRL
-254 WQVQANDQL
+254 WQIQANDQL

-273 IHYNGGAALRLKDV
+273 IHYADGAALRLKDV

-435 ENISRHIDE
+435 ENISRHIDD
-444 GVRPMRAAYLG
+444 GVKPMQAAYLG
-455 AQEVGFTL
+455 AKEVGFTL

-483 IESLFREFSITL
+483 VESLFREFSITL

-534 RANDWMVGKYA
+534 RTNDWMVGKYA
-545 TSLDWVLRHKRLT
+545 TSLDWVLRHRRLT
-558 LLSLF
+558 LLSLLIT
-563 VTIGVNIALY
+563 VGVNVALY

-617 DEAVESVAGFIGGN
+617 DEAVESVAGFIGGT

-644 PIKERSI
+644 PIKERQLN
-651 SAQKVIER
+651 AQKVIER

-698 SGDLGALRE
+698 SGDLGSLRE
-707 WYPKVVTAL
+707 WYPKVVAAL
-716 KALPELTAI
+716 RALPELTAI
-725 DAREGRGARQVTLIV
+725 DAREGKGAQQVTLIV

-747 LGVDMDM
+747 LGVDMNM

-787 YAQDPITLKQVQVI
+787 YAQDPVTLKQVQVI

-817 NSLENDRVSHEGQ
+817 SSLEDDRVSHEGQ
-830 FASES
+830 FASEDIS
-835 IAFDMAEGVTVEQ
+835 FDMAEGVTVEQ
-848 GGAAIERAIAK
+848 GSAAIERAIAK
-859 VGLPEDVIAKMAGTA
+859 LGLPEDVIAKMAGTA

-881 KSQPWMILGALV
+881 KSQPFMILGALL

-962 LERSQG
+962 LERHQG
-968 MAPLESIRSACLQRL
+968 LSPLESIRSACLQRL

-998 PLLMSRA
+998 PLLLSRA

-1034 VVYLYLDRLRHRFNK
+1034 VVYLYLDKLRHRFNK